1 MTKKNA
7 EVRTLASP
15 LSILVAGDLTALLLF
30 VLIGR
35 TGSHGMP
42 FSLLQSLPTAVP
54 FAAGWIIAS
63 AMLRGYRSSAVS
75 APVKAVLSSLIICC
89 LAVPI
94 GLLFR
99 SLWLWRPPGI
109 IFALVAFP
117 LTALFMSSWRLLFA
131 LAFGKLNRRGR

>member
-7 EVRTLASP
+7 EVRALASP
-15 LSILVAGDLTALLLF
+15 LSILVAGDLIALLLF

-42 FSLLQSLPTAVP
+42 FSLLHSLPTAVP
-54 FAAGWIIAS
+54 FAAGWIFAS
-63 AMLRGYRSSAVS
+63 AVLRGYRSTAVS
-75 APVKAVLSSLIICC
+75 SPARAVLSSFLICC

-99 SLWLWRPPGI
+99 SLWLWRPPGLV
-109 IFALVAFP
+109 FALVAFP
-117 LTALFMSSWRLLFA
+117 LTALFMLPWRLLFA
-131 LAFGKLNRRGR
+131 LAFGKLNRQGR